1 MSIQFTSD
9 QFLLFSTETPEK
21 GFYQNEIRVRIWYE
35 GWKSL
40 PCELAVFP
48 APHLRKEMLNVRCGE
63 ERGETAVF
71 VG

>member
-21 GFYQNEIRVRIWYE
+21 GFYQKEIRVRIWYE
-35 GWKSL
+35 GRKSL

-48 APHLRKEMLNVRCGE
+48 APRRRKEMLNVRCGE
-63 ERGETAVF
+63 EQGETAVF